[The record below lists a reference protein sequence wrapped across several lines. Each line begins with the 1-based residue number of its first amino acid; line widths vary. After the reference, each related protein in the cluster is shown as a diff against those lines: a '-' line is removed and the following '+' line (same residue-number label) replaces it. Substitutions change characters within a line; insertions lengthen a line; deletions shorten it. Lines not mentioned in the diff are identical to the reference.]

1 MRRRRSRRFITTRRR
16 RRMPEEITFE
26 QGFDELTQI
35 LESLEQG
42 EIAVAETVEKCRRA
56 KALEQALRGFLDD
69 RKGELERIEAG
80 DRLPEIV
87 ITANSSPQVKP
98 AANGGPPAGEELPFQ
113 PAEG

>member
-1 MRRRRSRRFITTRRR
+1 MA
-16 RRMPEEITFE
+16 EEMTFE

-42 EIAVAETVEKCRRA
+42 AVAVAETVEKCRRA

-80 DRLPEIV
+80 DQLPEIL
-87 ITANSSPQVKP
+87 ISKSSAPQVEA
-98 AANGGPPAGEELPFQ
+98 AANGHRAQEGDELPF
-113 PAEG
+113 